1 MQMAHLKVLENFRN
15 LVYIL
20 ARESEQPIFL
30 GKLPETVYFFF
41 FLKIQLWITKKK
53 NVAYHSSPTSES
65 HFLGR
70 LIRSLGVP
78 KERRGLEFSRRKKG
92 QTFCPSTF
100 LGIV

>member
-1 MQMAHLKVLENFRN
+1 MQMAHLKVLGNFRN

-30 GKLPETVYFFF
+30 GKLPETVHFF
-41 FLKIQLWITKKK
+41 FLKIQLWIIKEK

-78 KERRGLEFSRRKKG
+78 KERG
-92 QTFCPSTF
+92 
-100 LGIV
+100 V